1 MKPDLSVVVPLFNE
15 EPNLLDLHREL
26 SDVLTA
32 WGRSYEIILVDDGST
47 DGSFSVLADIQSYF
61 GDLLYKTAI
70 RTNVKLEEAVSYGI
84 PITRYAKK
92 SSGYA
97 DYAALAMEVIQQNS
111 LRLGKES

>member
-1 MKPDLSVVVPLFNE
+1 MLEFCQKIISQRDQPLQIRAVATM
-15 EPNLLDLHREL
+15 LDVRKRIAKE
-26 SDVLTA
+26 
-32 WGRSYEIILVDDGST
+32 
-47 DGSFSVLADIQSYF
+47 VLADIQAYF

-84 PITRYAKK
+84 PITRYDKK

-97 DYAALAMEVIQQNS
+97 DYAALAMEVIQQKS